1 MADINHLFGSC
12 ACERNQYEVVIPT
25 QSASL
30 AQVFFDNTAL
40 SRKSRIRL
48 RYLDIDGQTNRPSTG
63 RTQASPVTAWLRV
76 PLDWYSSATIAF
88 FPDEAHSSIKRNFN
102 TPAQSPTLPPT
113 RRQFCGYCGSHLT
126 RWNEG
131 LHAYT
136 TTNEAGYL
144 DVTLGSLLNES
155 LEKLE
160 ALRILPD
167 DDSDEDSS
175 TAGAEGLIRGAS
187 INDEDHIPTTEAT
200 PSGVDA
206 PVAPAPLS
214 HIRTAT
220 REAMQPPHNLQNR
233 GMPYFEEMV
242 ENSRLGRIKR
252 RMGGHTSEDGT
263 TSVQWE
269 VVEIGGGSGEDSPMM
284 DVSASSSSDPAAP
297 NKRVKLDR

>member
-1 MADINHLFGSC
+1 MAEAINHLFGSC
-12 ACERNQYEVVIPT
+12 ACERNQYEVIIPA

-40 SRKSRIRL
+40 SR
-48 RYLDIDGQTNRPSTG
+48 

-76 PLDWYSSATIAF
+76 PLDWYSSATIAL
-88 FPDEAHSSIKRNFN
+88 FPDESHSSIKRTFN
-102 TPAQSPTLPPT
+102 TPAQNPTLPPT

-167 DDSDEDSS
+167 TDSEEEEPS
-175 TAGAEGLIRGAS
+175 TEGLVRGGT
-187 INDEDHIPTTEAT
+187 IDDEDHIPTNEDT

-206 PVAPAPLS
+206 PASHHLT

-220 REAMQPPHNLQNR
+220 REATQPPHNLQNR
-233 GMPYFEEMV
+233 GIPYFEEMIAD
-242 ENSRLGRIKR
+242 SRLGRIKR
-252 RMGGHTSEDGT
+252 RMGGHTSEDGR

-269 VVEIGGGSGEDSPMM
+269 VVEIGGGNGDEAMV
-284 DVSASSSSDPAAP
+284 DVSASSDEP

>member
-1 MADINHLFGSC
+1 MAGALNHLFGSC
-12 ACERNQYEVVIPT
+12 ACERNQYEVTIPA

-40 SRKSRIRL
+40 SR
-48 RYLDIDGQTNRPSTG
+48 

-76 PLDWYSSATIAF
+76 PLDWYSSATIAL
-88 FPDEAHSSIKRNFN
+88 FPDESHSSIKRTFN
-102 TPAQSPTLPPT
+102 TPASNPALPPT

-155 LEKLE
+155 LETLE
-160 ALRILPD
+160 RLRILGD
-167 DDSDEDSS
+167 GEESEE
-175 TAGAEGLIRGAS
+175 EGLVRGGT
-187 INDEDHIPTTEAT
+187 IDEEEHIPTNEGTSE
-200 PSGVDA
+200 GVDG
-206 PVAPAPLS
+206 PAPLS

-242 ENSRLGRIKR
+242 ADSRLGRIKR

-263 TSVQWE
+263 RSVQWE
-269 VVEIGGGSGEDSPMM
+269 VVEIGGGGGDEAMV
-284 DVSASSSSDPAAP
+284 DVSASSHEP
-297 NKRVKLDR
+297 NKRVKLDHR

>member
-1 MADINHLFGSC
+1 M
-12 ACERNQYEVVIPT
+12 
-25 QSASL
+25 
-30 AQVFFDNTAL
+30 
-40 SRKSRIRL
+40 
-48 RYLDIDGQTNRPSTG
+48 
-63 RTQASPVTAWLRV
+63 
-76 PLDWYSSATIAF
+76 PLDWFSSTTFAL
-88 FPDEAHSSIKRNFN
+88 FPDETHSSIKRTFN
-102 TPAQSPTLPPT
+102 TPAPNATLPPT

-167 DDSDEDSS
+167 ADSDEESS
-175 TAGAEGLIRGAS
+175 TAGAEGMIRGAT
-187 INDEDHIPTTEAT
+187 INDEDHIPTNEESAG
-200 PSGVDA
+200 GVDA
-206 PVAPAPLS
+206 PHLAHV
-214 HIRTAT
+214 RTST
-220 REAMQPPHNLQNR
+220 REAMQPPHNLRNR
-233 GMPYFEEMV
+233 GIPYFEEMV

-269 VVEIGGGSGEDSPMM
+269 VMEIGGAENDQPMT
-284 DVSASSSSDPAAP
+284 DVSAPPAP
-297 NKRVKLDR
+297 NKRLKLDR